1 MPRPPVK
8 TPAKSKAPSKAIP
21 GQKVSLKTLAEHLGL
36 SRTTV
41 SLILNDAPLAKGF
54 SPETRRR
61 VLQAAKNFSYR
72 PNYFARSLTHM
83 RTYLIGVIAPD
94 FSSGYDS
101 SILSGIEGRLLNTDY
116 TYFVSSHLWS
126 PTLLSRN
133 VEMLVD
139 RGAEGLLLI
148 NTALPSA
155 PGIPTVNICAESA
168 PAGASRIF
176 IDNLYGVN
184 EALKHLVSLRHTRI
198 AFFKG
203 HEGSADTEERWRAVQ
218 RTCRKLGVRVDPALM
233 VQLERLEKMGTQGIE
248 EGKIAA
254 EKLLARGC
262 PFTALLAFNDMS
274 AFGAMNAL
282 REAGYNLPQ
291 DISVMGFDD
300 IEFASI
306 MYPPLTTVRQPL
318 RMMGESAAEI
328 LLRKIENSSTSLEDL
343 RIRPQLVV
351 RASTCP
357 APAADRGVASAV
369 KRNGDPHARILRKKQ
384 HGVEQ

>member
-1 MPRPPVK
+1 L
-8 TPAKSKAPSKAIP
+8 KAVS
-21 GQKVSLKTLAEHLGL
+21 GQKMSLKILAEHLGL

-41 SLILNDAPLAKGF
+41 SLILNDAPLAKDF
-54 SPETRRR
+54 LPETRRR
-61 VLQAAKNFSYR
+61 VLQAAENFSYR
-72 PNYFARSLTHM
+72 PNYFARSLTSK

-94 FSSGYDS
+94 FGSGYDS
-101 SILSGIEGRLLNTDY
+101 TILSGIEGRLLNTDY
-116 TYFVSSHLWS
+116 TYLVSSHLWS
-126 PTLLSRN
+126 STLLLRN
-133 VEMLVD
+133 VQLLVD

-148 NTALPSA
+148 NTTLPAA
-155 PGIPTVNICAESA
+155 PDIPTVSICGHSA
-168 PAGASRIF
+168 PAGTSRIF
-176 IDNLYGVN
+176 IDNFYGVS
-184 EALKHLVSLRHTRI
+184 EALKHLVNLGHTRI

-203 HEGSADTEERWRAVQ
+203 HEGSVDTEERWRAVE

-254 EKLLARGC
+254 EKLLARKR

-282 REAGYNLPQ
+282 REAGYKLPQ

-306 MYPPLTTVRQPL
+306 VYPPLTTVRQPL
-318 RMMGESAAEI
+318 RMMGECAADI
-328 LLRKIENSSTSLEDL
+328 VLRRIENDGIALEDM

-357 APAADRGVASAV
+357 ARASDRRTASAG
-369 KRNGDPHARILRKKQ
+369 KTNGAPSVRIL
-384 HGVEQ
+384 G